1 MPMHPRPHA
10 KIAMPPESSA
20 APEPIPLHP
29 IRREPAAPDAAAST
43 ALGHLPRPLTSLI
56 GREAEVAAA
65 ALLLDG
71 DCRLLTLTGPGG
83 VGKTRLALAVATEI
97 AATVA
102 DGVALVELAPVRD
115 PVLVPAAVAAAV
127 GVQDLGLRPLRES
140 LF

>member
-1 MPMHPRPHA
+1 MPMHPQPQA

-56 GREAEVAAA
+56 GREAEVATTVD
-65 ALLLDG
+65 LLVDG

-97 AATVA
+97 ADTVA
-102 DGVALVELAPVRD
+102 DGVALV
-115 PVLVPAAVAAAV
+115 
-127 GVQDLGLRPLRES
+127 
-140 LF
+140 